1 MSGTDLPSSLVD
13 AIVGYELGDPGV
25 TLSGFAELRAHLL
38 RGEQCPDRSVID
50 DWLKRQSSLAEEA
63 NSILGGPVTEGMIN
77 LVLTGESP
85 EWVES
90 DWLARLRNPWSE
102 DLAGA
107 IYEARSIFG
116 M

>member
-1 MSGTDLPSSLVD
+1 LVD

-25 TLSGFAELRAHLL
+25 TLSGFAELREHLL
-38 RGEQCPDRSVID
+38 QGGPCPDRTVID
-50 DWLKRQSSLAEEA
+50 EWLERQSSLAEEA
-63 NSILGGPVTEGMIN
+63 NSILAGPVTEGMIN
-77 LVLTGESP
+77 LVLTGKSP

-90 DWLARLRNPWSE
+90 DWLAHLRNPWSE

-107 IYEARSIFG
+107 IYEARTTLG